1 MRVRGSVR
9 RRASN
14 TAGYAFIS
22 PWLIGFFCFTLIPVG
37 ASFYLAF
44 TKYEIVS
51 SPTWV
56 WFDNF
61 IRMFTKDYRYKSALK
76 ATFYYVFTAV
86 PLRLVTALAV
96 AMLLQKSTKL
106 ISVSRA
112 VYYLPS
118 IVGGSVAVAV
128 MWRQIFGR
136 AGW

>member
-1 MRVRGSVR
+1 
-9 RRASN
+9 
-14 TAGYAFIS
+14 
-22 PWLIGFFCFTLIPVG
+22 
-37 ASFYLAF
+37 
-44 TKYEIVS
+44 
-51 SPTWV
+51 
-56 WFDNF
+56 
-61 IRMFTKDYRYKSALK
+61 MFTKDYRYKSALK

-136 AGW
+136 AGLVNALLKFVGSPVQTGSAIPRRRYGL